1 MPRQSTD
8 FVEVIYLD
16 NAAAV
21 AALKKTAEALIASNA
36 NVVRVFLFGSLAE
49 GMATPESDADIMI
62 IVREAEGRFFD
73 RGDDYLKY
81 FDRANLE
88 IGIQFFVYT
97 VEEIDSMLKSGND
110 FIKTVVA
117 SGLILSERK

>member
-36 NVVRVFLFGSLAE
+36 NVIRVFLFGSLAE
-49 GMATPESDADIMI
+49 GTATPESDADIMI

>member
-1 MPRQSTD
+1 MPRQSSD

-16 NAAAV
+16 NSAAV
-21 AALKKTAEALIASNA
+21 AGLKKTAEALVAFDD

-49 GMATPESDADIMI
+49 GMATPESDADIT
-62 IVREAEGRFFD
+62 IVVHKAEGRFFD

-81 FDRANLE
+81 FNRANLE
-88 IGIQFFVYT
+88 IGIQLFVYT
-97 VEEIDSMLKSGND
+97 AEEIDGMLKSGND

-117 SGLILSERK
+117 SGLILSARK

>member
-36 NVVRVFLFGSLAE
+36 NVIRVYLFGSLAE
-49 GMATPESDADIMI
+49 GTATPESDADIMI